1 MNSPVP
7 PRYCARSV
15 QRAAAAAAPHPPSD
29 CWLSTREPH
38 PPCARGCPSCW
49 LLARDPHPPEV
60 GAGCGDPHP
69 PPAAVTGSVGAA
81 ELVVSPAAP
90 WSPACSEVWAGGGI
104 TSGNGVS
111 TLVASESQAGPEGAQ
126 SKGRR
131 GGPGCGMHCHVSMRP
146 HARCSSI
153 ALQ

>member
-111 TLVASESQAGPEGAQ
+111 TLVADLRERSRRDAGAGEGRDALSCQ
-126 SKGRR
+126 HAAACNLMSVRT
-131 GGPGCGMHCHVSMRP
+131 MHDAP
-146 HARCSSI
+146 H
-153 ALQ
+153 